1 MLIFCIIESVIY
13 NRLRIADCTLQIVHY
28 ALPIAHCILIIS
40 ADSQT
45 RKLHDNKK
53 AQDKQV
59 TDKELIRKVHSG
71 NKEALNTIVS
81 RYYDDIYR
89 FCLYLTGQET
99 DSYDITQD
107 VFLRFIKYVDS
118 YEYRN
123 LKGYLLIIARNLCRD
138 YFHHKK
144 DISCI
149 EDITSSGTEDRHLNN
164 LENQILLWEALQKL
178 PIKQREIIVLRIY
191 EEMRFHEIA
200 EILGINLSTVKSRFR
215 LGVISLRKL
224 MEAAD
229 D

>member
-1 MLIFCIIESVIY
+1 MEFNFLHNLPLFIERVIEADYFFHLLLIFCIIEAVIY
-13 NRLRIADCTLQIVHY
+13 DRIQ
-28 ALPIAHCILIIS
+28 
-40 ADSQT
+40 
-45 RKLHDNKK
+45 K

-118 YEYRN
+118 YEHRN

-138 YFHHKK
+138 YYHHQKAAPYL
-144 DISCI
+144 D
-149 EDITSSGTEDRHLNN
+149 DITYVGSEDDRLDN
-164 LENQILLWEALQKL
+164 LENGMLLWDALQAI
-178 PIKQREIIVLRIY
+178 PVNQREIIILRIY
-191 EEMRFHEIA
+191 EELRFHEIA
-200 EILGINLSTVKSRFR
+200 GILGINLSTVKSRYR
-215 LGVISLRKL
+215 LGVRNLRKI
-224 MEAAD
+224 MEGCV
-229 D
+229 